1 MKIVVVTDRPEDT
14 SVARRRAIRTVNQL
28 ADRHQVS
35 LLSVWAGDAPSLA
48 PNVDQ
53 QALLVEAKRRHR
65 TNPEALALGRP
76 AAPARCCPDDGV
88 GVGG

>member
-53 QALLVEAKRRHR
+53 QALLVEAKAGTEPTRKHSLSADQLRL
-65 TNPEALALGRP
+65 LAV
-76 AAPARCCPDDGV
+76 APTT
-88 GVGG
+88 